1 MANKNFIVKNG
12 LEVGGQEVVSSSGV
26 VTSEALGG
34 QTLAST
40 DSPTFNNLTLTNDI
54 AVGGDINLTGD
65 LNITGD
71 VNSVSVTDL
80 DVTDQTI
87 TLGKGQAESASGGSG
102 IVIDGS
108 GASIL
113 WNETNTQFDIN
124 NALNVSS
131 ASTDVAKFVSA
142 GSYTFIALDNAT
154 RDWAL
159 SAGSSFGIYDKD
171 ASATRLSID
180 ASGNVGIGTS
190 PSTALDVQG
199 AIQASESGGDFIRM
213 QTDGNNNIFD
223 VNSGAYVF
231 RTSGFSER
239 MRINAAGGLSI
250 NDNIENPLSLN
261 RTTTTTGAS
270 YMKFTNAGGNY
281 YIGADS
287 SAGDRMAIGGQAYGF
302 TMTAESGRPL
312 VFATSNIARMA
323 IDSSGN
329 VGIGTT
335 APSQKL
341 EVSGIIKLGGMM
353 LQNTAGGGSI
363 GFNRNPANGA
373 DISGLSLRRFQI
385 NGPGTTSG
393 DYLEIQ
399 SYNSSGTSVGNIRI
413 VDGGIGIGT
422 TPTYLTDLY
431 GTIGDQSPLLRGTA
445 HNTSTS
451 NFNWISE
458 FLMPNLS
465 GGHRVVHAIG
475 SARSNGNA
483 ATIGFYE
490 HATDSNF
497 NAFNVGIFGNNDILS
512 VCYNTRVGIAT
523 QTPSSTLT
531 VNGQI
536 ESLKDSYNEGG
547 QLILRAP
554 SSVSSSKRFN
564 IDTFALSGAS
574 TMRFFS
580 EDDSDGGNGAVHM
593 YIKANGFVG
602 INTAPNY
609 QFDLRGQNSGTN
621 GHMAYIE
628 NNGGGGNGCTFSV
641 QHADGNHSWGVV
653 QELRIQSGSGTDNP
667 SILFS
672 SGTESTNTWT
682 VGYGYTDNN
691 FRIKKDHGYH
701 NGNWGTA
708 VFTMDRSGNVTI
720 SGSLTENSDERLKEN
735 ITTIPNA
742 LDKVSQLRGVTF
754 DWKERDDEGN
764 ARSSMGLIAQEVE
777 AVEGLEILVTEV
789 ANDGSP
795 EMEEFQPKGVIYQNM
810 VGLLVESIKE
820 LKTELD
826 AAKARIT
833 ELEG

>member
-26 VTSEALGG
+26 VTSAALGG

-113 WNETNTQFDIN
+113 WNEANTQFDIN

-287 SAGDRMAIGGQAYGF
+287 SLGDRMAIGGLAYGF

-312 VFATSNIARMA
+312 VFATSNTARMT
-323 IDSSGN
+323 IDSSGNIGIGTTSPNDGRLQVYNNDSGDWAGYFWNQNANGIGLHVETSSYGTEQLLRLSSLSGSGGSNVVRMAVLANGN
-329 VGIGTT
+329 VGIGTSSPNSTVGIVDIAGSASNYNT
-335 APSQKL
+335 AP
-341 EVSGIIKLGGMM
+341 VITFRD
-353 LQNTAGGGSI
+353 TAATTNSRNWSI
-363 GFNRNPANGA
+363 GNLA
-373 DISGLSLRRFQI
+373 I
-385 NGPGTTSG
+385 NYG
-393 DYLEIQ
+393 DFHIGVGDT
-399 SYNSSGTSVGNIRI
+399 NSDYFDAPSHSKFMINK
-413 VDGGIGIGT
+413 DG
-422 TPTYLTDLY
+422 
-431 GTIGDQSPLLRGTA
+431 
-445 HNTSTS
+445 
-451 NFNWISE
+451 
-458 FLMPNLS
+458 
-465 GGHRVVHAIG
+465 
-475 SARSNGNA
+475 
-483 ATIGFYE
+483 
-490 HATDSNF
+490 
-497 NAFNVGIFGNNDILS
+497 NVGIGEISPDDTLHVNAA
-512 VCYNTRVGIAT
+512 GAT
-523 QTPSSTLT
+523 
-531 VNGQI
+531 
-536 ESLKDSYNEGG
+536 
-547 QLILRAP
+547 A
-554 SSVSSSKRFN
+554 
-564 IDTFALSGAS
+564 
-574 TMRFFS
+574 
-580 EDDSDGGNGAVHM
+580 
-593 YIKANGFVG
+593 
-602 INTAPNY
+602 
-609 QFDLRGQNSGTN
+609 
-621 GHMAYIE
+621 
-628 NNGGGGNGCTFSV
+628 
-641 QHADGNHSWGVV
+641 
-653 QELRIQSGSGTDNP
+653 RIRIGSG
-667 SILFS
+667 
-672 SGTESTNTWT
+672 
-682 VGYGYTDNN
+682 
-691 FRIKKDHGYH
+691 
-701 NGNWGTA
+701 
-708 VFTMDRSGNVTI
+708 
-720 SGSLTENSDERLKEN
+720 
-735 ITTIPNA
+735 
-742 LDKVSQLRGVTF
+742 
-754 DWKERDDEGN
+754 
-764 ARSSMGLIAQEVE
+764 
-777 AVEGLEILVTEV
+777 
-789 ANDGSP
+789 ND
-795 EMEEFQPKGVIYQNM
+795 
-810 VGLLVESIKE
+810 
-820 LKTELD
+820 
-826 AAKARIT
+826 A
-833 ELEG
+833 